1 VRQGLYIEN
10 LARDH
15 LATIVIT
22 HITKLFDKKRA
33 GVDTTD
39 YIRLVDMDHK
49 WQRDRPY
56 YNAGTGII
64 ALVKHPQQ

>member
-1 VRQGLYIEN
+1 LYIEN

-15 LATIVIT
+15 LANIVIT
-22 HITKLFDKKRA
+22 HITEMFEKKRA
-33 GVDTTD
+33 GVDTTH

-56 YNAGTGII
+56 YNT
-64 ALVKHPQQ
+64 